1 MFMPSFLCLY
11 SLELQNEKDAA
22 GMCCNTETFCRLT
35 FTKLYSPAADYCV
48 KVDMLLS
55 GMAAGQRRRFAT
67 LLNTLVG
74 TGMCR
79 APSCKPQILPN
90 VAMKYTLPDATCSEF
105 MMDGPKV
112 LPVLLVFPSAL
123 PCSCRAS
130 DQLVELAL
138 QR

>member
-1 MFMPSFLCLY
+1 MLRLPPLPLQPGAPERKGCRRYVAIQKLS
-11 SLELQNEKDAA
+11 SLE
-22 GMCCNTETFCRLT
+22 
-35 FTKLYSPAADYCV
+35 FTKLYSPTADYCV

-90 VAMKYTLPDATCSEF
+90 VAMKYTLPDAICSEF